1 MMQKSNF
8 GGLGPH
14 KQAHD
19 DFLGTIKGLSTPVTD
34 DTVVY
39 AKDWLVL
46 NVSYSYYFHKYFE
59 YFEYFFTIY
68 ITEGFKNNNLR

>member
-19 DFLGTIKGLSTPVTD
+19 DFLGTIKGLSAPVTD

-39 AKDWLVL
+39 AKDWSVL
-46 NVSYSYYFHKYFE
+46 NISYS
-59 YFEYFFTIY
+59 
-68 ITEGFKNNNLR
+68 